1 MDVPKILI
9 LDDRED
15 YLRAL
20 QAALR
25 RDFEVVCA
33 RSVEE
38 AVPLMD
44 ATVQVALVDV
54 RLSEHE
60 PANREGLV
68 FLAKLRERYPAT
80 PVIMMSAYRD
90 VDALQ
95 ALDLGADFFLRKPI
109 DLREL
114 RALLHDFAQHGRM
127 PEKTA
132 QLRTRLGQEEHS

>member
-1 MDVPKILI
+1 VGVPKILI

-25 RDFEVVCA
+25 REFEVVCA

-38 AVPLMD
+38 ATRLMD
-44 ATVQVALVDV
+44 NTVQAALVDV
-54 RLSEHE
+54 RLSEE
-60 PANREGLV
+60 DPSNREGLS
-68 FLAKLRERYPAT
+68 FPAAARQAYPHV
-80 PVIMMSAYRD
+80 PVLMMSAYRD
-90 VDALQ
+90 VDAIRT
-95 ALDLGADFFLRKPI
+95 LDAGADFFLRKPI

-114 RALLHDFAQHGRM
+114 RALLRDFAEHGRM

-132 QLRTRLGQEEHS
+132 QLRTQLQEEHA